1 MTTAKANETTTLEPG
16 TVLRNTYVI
25 EGRLAAGGM
34 GEVHVARHVR
44 LPGRFAV
51 KVLSS
56 RLLRDQDAVARFCRE
71 ASIVSMIRH
80 PHVVGVF
87 DFDVTGEGMPF
98 LVMECV
104 EGKDL
109 ARHVLDHGPM
119 SPARCALIIR
129 QVAAAL
135 EAAHQRGIVHRDLK
149 PANIMLMEGE
159 GLQDFVKVLDF
170 GVSKVLTA
178 RGADPATSG
187 QWKMLGTPSYMA
199 PEQAEGRV
207 DAIDGRADQF
217 ALGVL
222 AYVLLTGSDP
232 FPGSTTGEVLTR
244 IIYQDPEPIADKV
257 PWRSVQI
264 EAVIGKALSKRPE
277 ARYQRVLDFAEALA
291 TAIGRLTDTE
301 RQATRGRDRA
311 AVRLPGSRS
320 LSDLSTVVRL
330 YPPRSVDDTSDTLV
344 MPLTETRDNEGGIAA
359 AVTSREVW
367 NPLGVPDETSPP
379 LPLPPAIHAA

>member
-1 MTTAKANETTTLEPG
+1 MTTANTNETTLEPG

-34 GEVHVARHVR
+34 GEVYVARHVR

-80 PHVVGVF
+80 PHVVAVF
-87 DFDVTGEGMPF
+87 DFDVTSEGMPF

-109 ARHVLDHGPM
+109 ARHVLDDGPM
-119 SPARCALIIR
+119 TPARCAHIIR

-149 PANIMLMEGE
+149 PANVMLMEGE

-170 GVSKVLTA
+170 GVSKVLSS

-199 PEQAEGRV
+199 PEQAEGRG

-232 FPGSTTGEVLTR
+232 FPGTTTGEVLTR
-244 IIYQDPEPIADKV
+244 IIYQDPEPMADKV
-257 PWRSVQI
+257 PWTTVQI
-264 EAVIGKALSKRPE
+264 EAVIGRALSKRPE
-277 ARYQRVLDFAEALA
+277 NRYSRVLDFAEDLA
-291 TAIGRLTDTE
+291 AAVGRLTEAE
-301 RQATRGRDRA
+301 RQATRGRGRA
-311 AVRLPGSRS
+311 PMKVPRSRS

-330 YPPRSVDDTSDTLV
+330 YPPRSSVEADSDTLV
-344 MPLTETRDNEGGIAA
+344 SPFTDTD
-359 AVTSREVW
+359 
-367 NPLGVPDETSPP
+367 PP

>member
-1 MTTAKANETTTLEPG
+1 MTTAKADETTLEPG

-34 GEVHVARHVR
+34 GEVYVARHVR

-80 PHVVGVF
+80 PHVVAVF

-109 ARHVLDHGPM
+109 ARHVLDDGPM
-119 SPARCALIIR
+119 SPARCAPIIR

-149 PANIMLMEGE
+149 PANVMLMEGE
-159 GLQDFVKVLDF
+159 GLHDFVKVLDF
-170 GVSKVLTA
+170 GVSKVLTT

-199 PEQAEGRV
+199 PEQAECRV
-207 DAIDGRADQF
+207 DGIDGRADQF

-222 AYVLLTGSDP
+222 AYVLLTGCDP
-232 FPGSTTGEVLTR
+232 FPGTTTGEVLTR
-244 IIYQDPEPIADKV
+244 IIYQDPEPMADKV
-257 PWRSVQI
+257 PWSSVQI
-264 EAVIGKALSKRPE
+264 EVVIGKALSKRPE
-277 ARYQRVLDFAEALA
+277 NRYPRVLDFAEALA
-291 TAIGRLTDTE
+291 TAIARLSDTE
-301 RQATRGRDRA
+301 RQATRGRDGA
-311 AVRLPGSRS
+311 AVRRPRSRS

-344 MPLTETRDNEGGIAA
+344 MPLTETRDNEGGFAA
-359 AVTSREVW
+359 EVTSREVW
-367 NPLGVPDETSPP
+367 NPLGVPDQTSPP

>member
-1 MTTAKANETTTLEPG
+1 MTTAKADESTLEPG

-25 EGRLAAGGM
+25 EARLAAGGM
-34 GEVHVARHVR
+34 GEVYVARHVR

-51 KVLSS
+51 KVLSR

-80 PHVVGVF
+80 PHVVAVF
-87 DFDVTGEGMPF
+87 DFDVTSEGMPF

-119 SPARCALIIR
+119 TPARCAHIIR

-149 PANIMLMEGE
+149 PANVMLMEGE

-170 GVSKVLTA
+170 GVSKVCSKA
-178 RGADPATSG
+178 RGADPSTSG

-217 ALGVL
+217 ALSVL
-222 AYVLLTGSDP
+222 AYVLLTGCDP
-232 FPGSTTGEVLTR
+232 FPGTTTGEVLTR
-244 IIYQDPEPIADKV
+244 IIYQDPEPMAGKV
-257 PWRSVQI
+257 PWTCEQI
-264 EAVIGKALSKRPE
+264 EAVIQRALSKRPE
-277 ARYQRVLDFAEALA
+277 HRYARVLDFAEELA
-291 TAIGRLTDTE
+291 AAIGRLTEAE
-301 RQATRGRDRA
+301 RQSSRGRDHTR
-311 AVRLPGSRS
+311 VRLPGSRS

-330 YPPRSVDDTSDTLV
+330 HPPRSLAVDTDTLAAT
-344 MPLTETRDNEGGIAA
+344 LT
-359 AVTSREVW
+359 
-367 NPLGVPDETSPP
+367 DETDPP

>member
-1 MTTAKANETTTLEPG
+1 MTTAKADETTLEPG
-16 TVLRNTYVI
+16 TVLRDTYVI

-34 GEVHVARHVR
+34 GEVYVARHVR

-87 DFDVTGEGMPF
+87 DFDVTSEGMPF

-109 ARHVLDHGPM
+109 ARHVLDDGPM
-119 SPARCALIIR
+119 SPARCAHIIR

-149 PANIMLMEGE
+149 PANVMLMEGE

-170 GVSKVLTA
+170 GVSKVLTTG
-178 RGADPATSG
+178 GADPATSG

-207 DAIDGRADQF
+207 EAIDGRADQF

-222 AYVLLTGSDP
+222 AYVLLTGRDP
-232 FPGSTTGEVLTR
+232 FPGTTTSEVLTR
-244 IIYQDPEPIADKV
+244 IIYQDPEPMADKV
-257 PWRSVQI
+257 SWSSAQI
-264 EAVIGKALSKRPE
+264 EAVIGRALSKRPE
-277 ARYQRVLDFAEALA
+277 HRYARVLDFAEELA
-291 TAIGRLTDTE
+291 ASIARLPEQE
-301 RQATRGRDRA
+301 RQSSRGRGSV
-311 AVRLPGSRS
+311 AVGVPGSRS

-330 YPPRSVDDTSDTLV
+330 YPPRSLDETSDTLV
-344 MPLTETRDNEGGIAA
+344 MPLTETD
-359 AVTSREVW
+359 
-367 NPLGVPDETSPP
+367 PP
-379 LPLPPAIHAA
+379 LPFPPAIHAA